1 MEIED
6 YEREIR
12 RQKKWKNFY
21 FVVAILALLALLG
34 VNYFYSDQ
42 VDSQNSAYTSLQ
54 NQFNSLQ
61 GHYNF
66 LSSSYQY
73 QRGQIN
79 VLNQEMNNVL
89 RYYDQNRVVYQTPG
103 ANTSIQIWTRTAIVE
118 PGSWTSWALLDTF
131 VNHIQITSNATAE
144 FIIVDLPNYVNLA
157 QNRAYVPI
165 AENSSTSF
173 SYTARISQGCSGYIL
188 VIYDHSSHPILVTPN
203 VTATY
208 APTPFLTGQCT
219 LP

>member
-12 RQKKWKNFY
+12 RQKNWKNAY
-21 FVVAILALLALLG
+21 FVVAIVALLTLLG
-34 VNYFYSDQ
+34 VNYFYSNQ

-54 NQFNSLQ
+54 NQ
-61 GHYNF
+61 YNF

-73 QRGQIN
+73 QRGQVN
-79 VLNQEMNNVL
+79 DLNQEMNNVL
-89 RYYDQNRVVYQTPG
+89 KYYDQNRVVYQTPG
-103 ANTSIQIWTRTAIVE
+103 VNTSIPIWTRTAVVQ
-118 PGSWTSWALLDTF
+118 PGRWTTWALLDTF

-144 FIIVDLPNYVNLA
+144 YIIVDLPNYVNLA
-157 QNRAYVPI
+157 QNRAYVSV
-165 AENSSTSF
+165 ADDSSTSF

-188 VIYDHSSHPILVTPN
+188 VIYDHSSNPILLTPN